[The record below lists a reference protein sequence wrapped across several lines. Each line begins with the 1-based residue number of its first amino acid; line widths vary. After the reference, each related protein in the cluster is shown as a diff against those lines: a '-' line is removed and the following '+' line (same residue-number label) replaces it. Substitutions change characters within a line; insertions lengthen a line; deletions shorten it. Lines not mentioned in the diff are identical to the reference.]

1 MKNTNGKIRV
11 IKRGEL
17 QTSNVETKKAI
28 QVNHTETRRGAG
40 EIVSGW
46 ISEYRQNKR
55 IEREVAA
62 AFWQTV

>member
-1 MKNTNGKIRV
+1 MKNTNGKVKV

-17 QTSNVETKKAI
+17 QTSNAETAKAI
-28 QVNHTETRRGAG
+28 KINHTETRRGAG

-46 ISEYRQNKR
+46 ISEYRENKR
-55 IEREVAA
+55 QAREMAA